1 MRMGESEYMAE
12 LLRVFGRRNF
22 IILLLLVFL
31 NTGIFILCADPE
43 RIITRTGEELEQ
55 YLENYPRYI
64 EKTIKTGKLRGS
76 MKLYQ
81 EGFAADYLQKSISAY
96 EALRDIEVTYGDNR
110 GLVLFFQYHL
120 SELFALVFGF
130 VIVMDF
136 FSERKKGLDNLIRST
151 VKGRSILFL
160 QRVVILA
167 LASLISVAVLFG
179 FTLIGVK
186 LTFGAEGLNRLIQ
199 SIPEY
204 QKCVYPFSI
213 GQYIIYTCAIKAAGI
228 FFACIL
234 LYTVLGLFGKFISTV
249 LVIVL
254 FAGEIAL
261 TLTIDPVSSL
271 NAFRYINI
279 YTLIRTDDF
288 FTGCVYLNLFGNA
301 VHGLKAAFIVLGIL
315 TFILVTVSFIVNG
328 IMHVRNS
335 RTGNRITGIFRRIA
349 EKFALQRS
357 LAHWEL
363 YKTFIL
369 QGALFIFAGLL
380 GIHIY
385 MSYRYEYIYP
395 VDAMNKLYYIQYH
408 GEITRELYEEAV
420 GEMQRMEDTYARLK
434 ESLAKAQSAAVP
446 NAPQI
451 YNLTILLEH
460 NEADRNNLQPVLEDM
475 TTAIAYNEAT
485 GRNLWLVEP
494 FTYDLFI
501 NRDERTRRR
510 ASFLALIVII
520 GGLAGIYSYDRQ
532 NRMGQQ
538 IHSSYR
544 GRNVQKILKPSIA
557 VITGAVTVSIFHLIQ
572 YIHLS
577 NTYVFSDFDVPV
589 QSIPFMRDF
598 SLEISIRG
606 YLILVFAVR
615 ALAGIAAA
623 LITALISHSCSD
635 RFSSI
640 GIAVLVFAIGIF
652 AAELIPAAG
661 FIDITQWMS
670 TSLV

>member
-12 LLRVFGRRNF
+12 LLRVFGRRNL

-43 RIITRTGEELEQ
+43 KSITKTGEELEH
-55 YLENYPRYI
+55 YLNNYPQYI
-64 EKTIKTGKLRGS
+64 EKTIKTGKIRS
-76 MKLYQ
+76 NMKLYQ
-81 EGFAADYLQKSISAY
+81 EGFAADYLKKSISKY
-96 EALRDIEVTYGDNR
+96 EALRGIEVTYGDNR

-120 SELFALVFGF
+120 SELFALVFVF

-151 VKGRSILFL
+151 VKGRNVLFL
-160 QRVVILA
+160 QRIGILA
-167 LASLISVAVLFG
+167 IASVTSVTVLFG
-179 FTLIGVK
+179 FSLAGVK
-186 LTFGAEGLNRLIQ
+186 LTIGAEGLNRLIQ

-228 FFACIL
+228 FFAGML

-254 FAGEIAL
+254 FTGEIAL

-301 VHGLKAAFIVLGIL
+301 VHGLKAAIIVLGLL
-315 TFILVTVSFIVNG
+315 TIILVTVGFIVNG

-335 RTGNRITGIFRRIA
+335 RTGEKITGVFRRIA

-357 LAHWEL
+357 LVHWEL
-363 YKTFIL
+363 YKTLIL
-369 QGALFIFAGLL
+369 QGALFIFVGLL

-385 MSYRYEYIYP
+385 MSYRYEYLYP
-395 VDAMNKLYYIQYH
+395 VDAMNKLYYIRYH
-408 GEITRELYEEAV
+408 GEITRELYEEAA

-434 ESLAKAQSAAVP
+434 ESFEKAESAAVP
-446 NAPQI
+446 NGAQI
-451 YNLTILLEH
+451 YNLTILMQN
-460 NEADRNNLQPVLEDM
+460 NEADRNNLQPVIDDM
-475 TTAIAYNEAT
+475 MTARAYSEAR
-485 GRNLWLVEP
+485 GENLWLVEP

-501 NRDERTRRR
+501 NRDTRTRRR

-532 NRMGQQ
+532 SRMGQQ

-544 GRNVQKILKPSIA
+544 GRNVQRVLKPSIA
-557 VITGAVTVSIFHLIQ
+557 VITGAATVIAFHLIQ

-598 SLEISIRG
+598 PLEITIKS
-606 YLILVFAVR
+606 YLILVFAAR

-623 LITALISHSCSD
+623 LITAMISRYCSD
-635 RFSSI
+635 RFSTI
-640 GIAVLVFAIGIF
+640 GIAVLVFTIGMF
-652 AAELIPAAG
+652 AAELVPAAG
-661 FIDITQWMS
+661 SLDITQWMS